1 MNSVP
6 RWFTIV
12 AALALLWNLL
22 GCFAIASDLMLTP
35 QDIAAMPAAQR
46 ALYEARPGWSVAG
59 SVLAVAAGALGSL
72 GLLLRRKWAHPLL
85 IASLVGVLVQDAGL
99 FGMTRAA
106 AEGGAP
112 VVIMQGLV
120 LLIAVLL
127 VVLSRKAM
135 VRGWLR

>member
-1 MNSVP
+1 MNGVP

-12 AALALLWNLL
+12 AAVALLWNLL
-22 GCFAIASDLMLTP
+22 GCFAIASDLILTP
-35 QDIAAMPAAQR
+35 QDVAAMPAPQR

-59 SVLAVAAGALGSL
+59 SVLAVVAGALGSL
-72 GLLLRRKWAHPLL
+72 GLLLRRKWAHLLL

-99 FGMTRAA
+99 FGMTRAI